1 MKKDI
6 AINVNKLSKDFGL
19 PHEKH
24 STVKQGFVNFFRPSR
39 SEKLKALDKV
49 SFEIKKGEFF
59 GIIGANGSGKST
71 LLKILAQIY
80 LPTTGDVEIKGKV
93 SPFIELGVGFNP
105 ELTARENVFLNG
117 AILGLSKEETEGK
130 FDEIISF
137 AELEQFVDQKLK
149 NFSSGMQVR
158 LAFSIAI
165 QAHAEI
171 LLVDEVL
178 AVGDAAFQQKCF
190 GIFRRLKREGKT
202 IVFVSHALE
211 AIGEFCDRTALLYKG
226 KLVSLGRPRNIIND
240 YLSLLTEKEA
250 EALETLGS
258 KKGKEERWGDRKAEI
273 VDTWVETSGGNK
285 TVVVK
290 DGPFRIIVKY
300 KFAEDIEEPIFG
312 LIIRDSNK
320 RDICVTNTKFERLK
334 TGVFKKGQVIKIT
347 YKLSNIFEQ
356 GTYTISPAVADQHAH
371 NYHDWRN
378 DFKRFII
385 LRSRSTRGIIQ
396 IPIAIDIGR
405 VP

>member
-24 STVKQGFVNFFRPSR
+24 STVKQSFVNFFRPSG
-39 SEKLKALDKV
+39 SEKLKALDKI

-80 LPTTGDVEIKGKV
+80 LPTKGSVEVKGKV

-117 AILGLSKEETEGK
+117 AILGLSKEETEDK
-130 FDEIISF
+130 FDEIIRF

-165 QAHAEI
+165 QAHAGI

-178 AVGDAAFQQKCF
+178 AVGDAAFQHKCF
-190 GIFRRLKREGKT
+190 DIFRELRRKGVT
-202 IVFVSHALE
+202 IVFVSHALNIIE
-211 AIGEFCDRTALLYKG
+211 EFCDRAAFLDKG
-226 KLVSLGRPRNIIND
+226 KLISLGRPRDIIND
-240 YLSLLTEKEA
+240 YLSSLTEKETKVLQSKRDKKA
-250 EALETLGS
+250 DGKKGSGEDVRIVDAWLETEQG
-258 KKGKEERWGDRKAEI
+258 GKTLVAKDRIFHI
-273 VDTWVETSGGNK
+273 VVE
-285 TVVVK
+285 
-290 DGPFRIIVKY
+290 Y
-300 KFAEDIEEPIFG
+300 KFAENINEPIFG
-312 LIIRDSNK
+312 FRIRDSNNHE
-320 RDICVTNTKFERLK
+320 IYIINTRWEGIK
-334 TGVFKKGQVIKIT
+334 TGSFKKGQKIRVS
-347 YKLSNIFEQ
+347 YKLNNVFEDGQ
-356 GTYTISPAVADQHAH
+356 YTITPGVANQNAVHQYDRR
-371 NYHDWRN
+371 D
-378 DFKRFII
+378 DFRRFIVQKHYRTGGMI
-385 LRSRSTRGIIQ
+385 NMPISIGIKGI
-396 IPIAIDIGR
+396 
-405 VP
+405 